1 MRPTLSHTF
10 GSTSEAKTAGG
21 SLTLNGSSQQLVPA
35 HPQRVALY
43 VTAPASSVTLRLGT
57 GSAVA
62 GQGIVVAAGTTE
74 KITGYSGPVQVIGTN
89 TQVVGFV
96 DL

>member
-1 MRPTLSHTF
+1 MRPTLVNTF
-10 GSTSEAKTAGG
+10 GSTDTAREPGVG
-21 SLTLNGSSQQLVPA
+21 FALNGASQELVPA
-35 HPQRVALY
+35 HPGRVALY
-43 VTAPASSVTLRLGT
+43 VTAPAASVTLRLGT

-74 KITGYSGPVQVIGTN
+74 KITGYSGAVQIIGTN
-89 TQVVGFV
+89 LQSAGVV